1 MKTNSI
7 SNIIEKII
15 YISLCIILFILPF
28 PRGLFF
34 EKEIMPVQL
43 AIYIVFILWTAY
55 KIVNKQKFQ
64 LNSYLAI
71 GACIL
76 PIAYM
81 LPTFLGYAVNKTEAI
96 NYVFRYIAYFAVFII
111 VSDMTKSILQLKIWL
126 YAIMLSGLGAALLG
140 IDSLAGGSIGQ
151 SLGFVPASIGF
162 QFNRLYGVLQYPNTT
177 GMHFGLIFFILVG
190 ISMLSDKKYIKSI
203 CSGLMF
209 IMLTCLM
216 LTLSRGAIL
225 FMPVIYILLIIF
237 LPNKNNRIEL
247 VLTTIAPIIITLILY
262 PILQSVSPI
271 INADSGI
278 ASKVWIFTVLGIIAT
293 ILISFG
299 LLNLTDRLN
308 KISGK
313 SYNIGIA
320 VLAIILIIALAIIWF
335 SGLYTKIIPQE
346 LLDRF
351 FNADTGSTSGRT
363 DFYRDGFRAIKDYWL
378 LGGGGGAWN
387 SIYRSYQ
394 SYAYSSTEAHNMLLQ
409 VWLETGLLGILGYLF
424 VLIAAIKTYIDCRK
438 SNYSILSVVILLSTI
453 IYALAHSMIDFNFSY
468 FSIPLIVFTLL
479 GALNGISNIKT
490 ESIKSFK
497 LKMPVWIMDIVYV
510 PFIVLIICFFV
521 AKNYAAQATTIILEE
536 SEAGEGNTIT
546 VPKETLIKAAQKME
560 DAIKYNPW
568 EIDYYVM
575 YTSRPEDIN
584 IRMDLNKI
592 YTWLRQTD
600 PENVEALTLHSK
612 AINKALEL
620 DPKNPEINSIAGKF
634 FIEVENNFSKGIECL
649 ENALKYSPMLPSK
662 YESVA
667 SAYYVLG
674 EAYME
679 VDENTAIKYFER
691 IPKLKEEVEKVN
703 ERALQPITLTEN
715 TLNYI
720 QQAEDNLK

>member
-64 LNSYLAI
+64 FNSYLAI

-96 NYVFRYIAYFAVFII
+96 NYVFRYIVYFAVFII

-162 QFNRLYGVLQYPNTT
+162 QFNRLYGVLQYPNTS

-409 VWLETGLLGILGYLF
+409 VWLETGILGILGYLF